1 MVVATVSLVVAVVVV
16 GTVPQAQYW
25 HTQDRVE
32 VKTEVASHTQY
43 SHAQDCADE
52 VLVQAI
58 ITTSPTR
65 KVRRLVIMSR
75 KAVDCEHNLGLC
87 PDFIDSMSHECTLC
101 SVRVVKNKQPL
112 ENKTVFKTKL

>member
-43 SHAQDCADE
+43 SHAQDCAE
-52 VLVQAI
+52 VSVQAI

-65 KVRRLVIMSR
+65 KVRRLIIMSR
-75 KAVDCEHNLGLC
+75 KVADCKHNLGLGA
-87 PDFIDSMSHECTLC
+87 
-101 SVRVVKNKQPL
+101 
-112 ENKTVFKTKL
+112 